1 MPPPSHTSPRIQA
14 KAAASS
20 RGSILRRAGQGL
32 GLLLATGGGALTILI
47 LLALGDALRSPYDVE
62 NGFRCGMP
70 VAATLFGLMITIPAT
85 IMGGAL
91 MAWCRPTRT
100 QRGR

>member
-1 MPPPSHTSPRIQA
+1 MQPPPNTPPRIQA
-14 KAAASS
+14 KAVAPS
-20 RGSILRRAGQGL
+20 RGSIPRRAGQGL

-47 LLALGDALRSPYDVE
+47 LLALGDALRPPDDVE
-62 NGFRCGMP
+62 HAFRCGTP
-70 VAATLFGLMITIPAT
+70 IAATLFGLMITIPAT
-85 IMGGAL
+85 ILGGAL